1 MLSGMRT
8 IPRSL
13 AALPLLGLLLAAS
26 AAGGR
31 AGEATDPLAAEI
43 ERWSEFLQ
51 QNSSKDQLWTQIKDG
66 AQPVLARAEE
76 AQRDGRRLLALL
88 RLAFARA
95 DLAAAAYVL
104 ERPTAERKEAAGF
117 EAEWA
122 RMGSELREAMGAP
135 SPGALEGVRPAA
147 VRAMGE
153 AALPQVR
160 ILYEA
165 SLEYGRNTMP
175 EYGLYYLGSAKA
187 QREFAAFCRRLS
199 GSGSA
204 PEPPLR
210 ALRAEL
216 DRLEAEFLA
225 AYRPP
230 ASVERHREF
239 IGASSALKEARE
251 LDAAGLRHGALL
263 RYLQAAQ
270 RFAPLRAA
278 PALDAPALR
287 RELGAFE
294 ARLASGGLDHSIGR
308 LFLEIAQAELAG
320 ADAAQGATAASAIAG
335 DVLPRYFAALEPA
348 SPETPRPEP
357 RVTVTLVRWPYT

>member
-1 MLSGMRT
+1 MLSGMRPT
-8 IPRSL
+8 PASL
-13 AALPLLGLLLAAS
+13 AALPVLGLLLAAS
-26 AAGGR
+26 AAAGR

-43 ERWSEFLQ
+43 ERWSAFLR
-51 QNSSKDQLWTQIKDG
+51 QNSSKDELWTQIKEG
-66 AQPVLARAEE
+66 AEPVLARAEE

-88 RLAFARA
+88 RLASARA
-95 DLAAAAYVL
+95 DLAAAAYVQ
-104 ERPTAERKEAAGF
+104 ERPAAERKEAASF
-117 EAEWA
+117 EAEWT

-135 SPGALEGVRPAA
+135 SPGALAGVLPAA

-175 EYGLYYLGSAKA
+175 EYGLYYLGSAQA

-199 GSGSA
+199 GSGA

-216 DRLEAEFLA
+216 DGLEAEFLA

-239 IGASSALKEARE
+239 IGANSALKEARE

-278 PALDAPALR
+278 PALDAPALK
-287 RELGAFE
+287 RELGALE
-294 ARLASGGLDHSIGR
+294 ARLASAGLDHSIGR
-308 LFLEIAQAELAG
+308 LFLEIAQAELGG

-348 SPETPRPEP
+348 APEKPRPEP